1 VPFAV
6 GEIVAVTHVNAGD
19 YGDGVDESLEFC
31 KVLAF
36 DGEDYILRDLDRDV
50 DDMETGQWLC
60 MATSQF
66 YRLSRAICTFVGPVK
81 CP

>member
-1 VPFAV
+1 MPFAV
-6 GEIVAVTHVNAGD
+6 GEIVAVTHASGTV
-19 YGDGVDESLEFC
+19 EFC
-31 KVLAF
+31 TVLAF
-36 DGEDYILRDLDRDV
+36 DGEDYILKDLDRDA

-60 MATSQF
+60 MSKSQF